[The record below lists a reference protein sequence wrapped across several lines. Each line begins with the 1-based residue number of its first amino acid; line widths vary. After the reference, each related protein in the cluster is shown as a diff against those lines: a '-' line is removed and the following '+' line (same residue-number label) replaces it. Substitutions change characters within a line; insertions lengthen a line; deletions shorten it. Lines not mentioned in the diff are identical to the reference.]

1 MFYGGFVFLEKV
13 FYGKEIFVYRSVF
26 FCQPVGVSF
35 ENFFDFLS
43 VIGSIANF

>member
-1 MFYGGFVFLEKV
+1 MAVLFFLREFFTLNKFLSAGGV
-13 FYGKEIFVYRSVF
+13 

-43 VIGSIANF
+43 VVGPIANF